1 MKIDSEFLQI
11 LRCPLSGEPLRQEDN
26 TLVTS
31 SGQRHYRLSDSGI
44 PLFAEQF
51 LSDEGRVQQEHYD
64 RVANAYI
71 ANLSYPHT
79 IEYTEYLDKA
89 FMSELP
95 TDLGL
100 VAEICC
106 GRAEAFRLLGD
117 RVRHGIGIDVSLS
130 MLEAARRDL
139 PAGRFVFAQGDATM
153 LPLAT
158 DSLDTVVMFG
168 GIHHVNNRH
177 RLFSEVRRVLK
188 PGGLFYWREPVSDF
202 FLWRGLRAVIY
213 RFSPALDH
221 ETERPLLRSETIP
234 VLEKVGMEPVSWKTY
249 GFLGF
254 CFFMNSDVLVFN
266 RAFRFIPGIRAVT
279 RAFARLDDMT
289 VHLPGMRNAGL
300 QVIGAAR
307 KPGAASA

>member
-1 MKIDSEFLQI
+1 MKIDSEMLKI
-11 LRCPLSGEPLRQEDN
+11 LRCPLSGEPLRQEDG

-31 SGQRHYRLSDSGI
+31 SGQRRYRLSDSGI

-51 LSDEGRVQQEHYD
+51 LSDEGRAQQEHYD

-71 ANLSYPHT
+71 ENLSYPHT
-79 IEYTEYLDKA
+79 VEYTGYLDDA
-89 FMSELP
+89 FMSGLP
-95 TDLGL
+95 ADLGL

-117 RVRHGIGIDVSLS
+117 RARRGIGIDVSLS

-139 PAGRFVFAQGDATM
+139 PSDRFVFAQGDATM
-153 LPLAT
+153 LPLA
-158 DSLDTVVMFG
+158 SESVDTVVMFG
-168 GIHHVNNRH
+168 GIHHVNDRQ

-202 FLWRGLRAVIY
+202 FLWRWLRAVIY

-221 ETERPLLRSETIP
+221 ETERPLLRSETVP
-234 VLEKVGMEPVSWKTY
+234 VLEKVGMEPISWTTY

-266 RAFRFIPGIRAVT
+266 RAFRFIPGIRAIT

-289 VHLPGMRNAGL
+289 VRLPGMRNAGL